1 MKKRVD
7 SLIKK
12 AMWISILIFI
22 LRCIVS
28 WNDLIKG
35 VSAYDVFGYIGE
47 AIGVAAILIMLY
59 ERWGWQWDPFVRDK
73 SFKGIYKGKIISN
86 YDNTERAATLEI
98 RQTYLSIDVI
108 LTTDESTSRTVAAMV
123 ETILG
128 VQELVYTYVNE
139 PKAGFRDRSEIHFGT
154 ARLILSG
161 EGSLSGN
168 YYTDRKT
175 TGEMIFAKG

>member
-59 ERWGWQWDPFVRDK
+59 ERWGWQWDPFPERGKSVWRTRRSCRD
-73 SFKGIYKGKIISN
+73 
-86 YDNTERAATLEI
+86 A
-98 RQTYLSIDVI
+98 
-108 LTTDESTSRTVAAMV
+108 SRS
-123 ETILG
+123 
-128 VQELVYTYVNE
+128 
-139 PKAGFRDRSEIHFGT
+139 DGT
-154 ARLILSG
+154 P
-161 EGSLSGN
+161 
-168 YYTDRKT
+168 
-175 TGEMIFAKG
+175 